1 MDVMDF
7 LGSLN
12 VQGSADVPSNGSYER
27 SRPDEQSR
35 ANFRIVK
42 ILRTKCLVGWPN
54 VNRSR
59 NPVIV
64 DVVQKFYFL
73 MFTGI
78 NV

>member
-1 MDVMDF
+1 MDF

-12 VQGSADVPSNGSYER
+12 VQGPADVPFDRHNGSYEPT
-27 SRPDEQSR
+27 RPDEQSR

-64 DVVQKFYFL
+64 DVAQKFYFL